1 MKLRLDPDFICDAR
15 QLSIRVTECGVTAGR
30 KWLRYLRDLQWIIHQ
45 FIGECRDLAKRVR
58 KCDNAEAAIVT
69 NRHRVARGSDNL
81 GHENI
86 ARVRTRTVAEI
97 ENLVQAIRQ
106 TLFVAGR
113 TSAQDQSL

>member
-69 NRHRVARGSDNL
+69 NRHRVARGIDKLSHDTL
-81 GHENI
+81 
-86 ARVRTRTVAEI
+86 ARVRARTVDPI
-97 ENLVQAIRQ
+97 ENRCRDIMQ
-106 TLFVAGR
+106 
-113 TSAQDQSL
+113 